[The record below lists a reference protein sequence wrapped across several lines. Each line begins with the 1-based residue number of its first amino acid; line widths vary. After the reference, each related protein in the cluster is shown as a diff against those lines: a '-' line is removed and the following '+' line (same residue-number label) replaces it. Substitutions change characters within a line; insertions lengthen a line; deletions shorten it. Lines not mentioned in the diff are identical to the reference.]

1 MYIRTNIHGYRLI
14 KYLKKKKIIKIYI
27 YIYTHPHTH
36 TYIHIHIHI
45 CIYTHTYTY
54 IYIYIYIHTHT
65 YYIHTYIFSVY
76 YTFSKITKREVPLQN
91 TLYIKHIHE
100 NTL

>member
-14 KYLKKKKIIKIYI
+14 KYLKKNI
-27 YIYTHPHTH
+27 YIYTHT
-36 TYIHIHIHI
+36 
-45 CIYTHTYTY
+45 
-54 IYIYIYIHTHT
+54 
-65 YYIHTYIFSVY
+65 HTYIFSVY
-76 YTFSKITKREVPLQN
+76 YTFSKIIKREVPLQN

>member
-14 KYLKKKKIIKIYI
+14 KYLKKKYI
-27 YIYTHPHTH
+27 YIYTHT
-36 TYIHIHIHI
+36 
-45 CIYTHTYTY
+45 
-54 IYIYIYIHTHT
+54 
-65 YYIHTYIFSVY
+65 HTYIFSVY
-76 YTFSKITKREVPLQN
+76 YTFSKIIKREVPLQN

>member
-14 KYLKKKKIIKIYI
+14 KYLLKKKI
-27 YIYTHPHTH
+27 YIYTH
-36 TYIHIHIHI
+36 
-45 CIYTHTYTY
+45 THTYTPPHIHITY
-54 IYIYIYIHTHT
+54 THIYYL
-65 YYIHTYIFSVY
+65 HTYIFSVY

>member
-14 KYLKKKKIIKIYI
+14 KYLKKKNIYI
-27 YIYTHPHTH
+27 YIYTHTH
-36 TYIHIHIHI
+36 T
-45 CIYTHTYTY
+45 
-54 IYIYIYIHTHT
+54 
-65 YYIHTYIFSVY
+65 HTYIFSVY
-76 YTFSKITKREVPLQN
+76 YTFSKIIKREVPLQN